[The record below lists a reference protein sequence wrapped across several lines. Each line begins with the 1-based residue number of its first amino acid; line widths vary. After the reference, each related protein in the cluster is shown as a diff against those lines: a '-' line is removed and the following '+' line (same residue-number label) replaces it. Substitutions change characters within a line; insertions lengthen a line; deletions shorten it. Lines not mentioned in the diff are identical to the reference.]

1 MVNQWDIYFCSLDP
15 TIGSEQRGF
24 RPVLVISNDAVNH
37 AIPVST
43 VIPLSSVKEGAKIY
57 PTEVILPAQVTG
69 LDRDSVAMLQQI
81 RTLSH
86 ERLKKRVAQLADE
99 EARERARCALRDYFE
114 L

>member
-1 MVNQWDIYFCSLDP
+1 MVNQWDIHVCSLDP

-37 AIPVST
+37 AIPIST

-57 PTEVILPAQVTG
+57 PTEVIIPAAATG
-69 LDRDSVAMLQQI
+69 LDRDSVAMIQQI

-86 ERLKKRVAQLADE
+86 ERLKRRVAQIVSETYRQRIKDV
-99 EARERARCALRDYFE
+99 LRDYFD